1 MKCFRKL
8 VQISVIMGLVICLLN
23 MTVMA
28 QDVTT
33 YVTVQ
38 QENDIET
45 YASVPDGYVFL
56 GTFDSTPHTYSLGVV
71 SISRVSAL
79 GLYLPKGDGGG
90 PVTAELTFIPIGGG
104 TANSFAFTSISEEYL
119 LFDLSPL
126 TAGMYKITITAS
138 TLRESDKAPIY
149 YKFAS

>member
-8 VQISVIMGLVICLLN
+8 VQISVIMGLVICLSN

-45 YASVPDGYVFL
+45 YASVPDGYVFWVRL
-56 GTFDSTPHTYSLGVV
+56 
-71 SISRVSAL
+71 IAL
-79 GLYLPKGDGGG
+79 LIHIVL
-90 PVTAELTFIPIGGG
+90 E
-104 TANSFAFTSISEEYL
+104 
-119 LFDLSPL
+119 
-126 TAGMYKITITAS
+126 
-138 TLRESDKAPIY
+138 
-149 YKFAS
+149 